1 MTKILI
7 VEDDQQ
13 QQVAYARTLGQ
24 AGYEIALA
32 ADAVSAVSSAVAQRP
47 DLIMLDL
54 GLPAGDGG
62 LVLERLRNLPV
73 TSITPAIAVT
83 GGVMNFDREQRLRD
97 LGCTTILVKPVS
109 SEQLL
114 ASVANV
120 LGAARPPNE
129 LAERR

>member
-7 VEDDQQ
+7 VEDDHQ

-24 AGYEIALA
+24 AGYEVALA
-32 ADAVSAVSSAVAQRP
+32 ADAISAVSSAVAQRP

-83 GGVMNFDREQRLRD
+83 GGAMNFDREQRLRD